1 MSGISS
7 TLSIA
12 KTAIAVS
19 QYGLNITGQNIAN
32 VNNPNYS
39 VQSAEQQSMR
49 PAVYSGFLFGTGVDM
64 FQVSQSVDQLLE
76 QRLTNEMSTQAS
88 YEEQESYM
96 RVLESFF
103 DVDSN
108 ASISNVLTE
117 FWNSW
122 QDLSDNPAGSS
133 ERVTVYENGIKL
145 GSRFEALALTLDDL
159 SQDITSDIDAAV
171 TRVNSITSQIAG
183 LNLEITGLE
192 LNRTAN
198 DQRDQRNALLDELG
212 KLIDINVFEQ
222 PNSAV
227 TVNSANGF
235 TIVNGIDT
243 YDLTMTD
250 TEVSWESSMGADQ
263 IISDRISGGSLGGLL
278 EMRDDIIPKYRTEID
293 ELAREMIW
301 ALNYQNSQGVGMEY
315 YTDAII
321 GDYETDESGWLSSY
335 EFGDKIDYTQDFTL
349 WTEDTTYAD
358 TQYTKT
364 TIDMGISE
372 AGISDWQGAAPGTV
386 QSIYRLTV
394 VDEGI
399 LGDSIVT
406 ESDGDGLGIVHSST
420 GSASE
425 ALDTAI
431 ADQVLTVYGSSTGT
445 NLIDISD
452 AGGYAYRSAFS
463 IATALNEIDGVEA
476 SASENSGSFDLAGI
490 GDAEDGDEIQF
501 SLYVDGVIRQESF
514 VLRDSAA
521 NPNALQEQFENA
533 LLSVTEAVNTIHEDQ
548 DLSASGLA
556 IYSDSGKTLGV
567 QDFEVVD
574 NTGVGLDNFLGFN
587 QDDVVT
593 FTVESS
599 TVSTPTTQ
607 VSVNLTGID
616 VNDQAALSLVISD
629 AMTSALV
636 DTPFSVEHDPSTNS
650 IILRSTDGSDV
661 TLTNAANDTGNDAT
675 IDLTALVGTTAN
687 VGNTNIIN
695 FLNPGN
701 TNTDIFAATTIDT
714 DTIAFYKT
722 GSATSTA
729 PVAEISAG
737 AGDKSAVITGTI
749 TVVMDPQISIHS
761 SVYGADSGG
770 LFSDRSAITGSSIIT
785 LGGVGGFSG
794 FTTGEVISFDVD
806 GTTVDFTVPAG
817 TNDMELAIALETE
830 LNNDFVTAGV
840 DGNYSVL
847 RTGASVSIIKD
858 TSFDEPLEI
867 TNFSESV
874 TDNAT
879 LAISTGTGTG
889 SNQPENELLES
900 GTGINYRD
908 FATSSLYKDEGIIM
922 WEKLNRYGLK
932 TGETGLI
939 TVEDEG
945 SVSIVEGGAD
955 TLTFEI
961 SKGSLV
967 AGNTLTVNT
976 DTNGQPDPLNFTLA
990 GQANSINSIY
1000 TFRVASGGKV
1010 GVVPGINE
1018 DPLVIEWD
1026 TGVKSGTFTI
1036 ESHDPPYTPLASMD
1050 VNVDGM
1056 IMKFYD
1062 GTLFAGDVFT
1072 VTTGDTGFPVS
1083 SNSAG
1088 IATGEKSSDWHWTID
1103 SFSDQFNRE
1112 ADGMKASTTLDNR
1125 LKFSTSDQYHVI
1137 NNIEYSEEN
1146 GFCEANCSILIK
1158 DQTSLDFETA
1168 DLRFVRAA
1176 GDWGVMNDPT
1186 GGRLALIP
1194 PGGDDDGFGVDFTGD
1209 GLADI
1214 QVEFAQQV
1222 SGDGYVEF
1230 DFQEH
1235 SFQDIGYAFSSENGS
1250 SAGLIAAAGINNFF
1264 MGSDAMTMEVNT
1276 ELRDTKFMAA
1286 AIINSETGE
1295 ISQGDNTNALAMSNV
1310 QHKSIAMELWTY
1322 ERGMEAES
1330 SQTTATL
1337 DDYYNQMIGSLGI
1350 RSRLIKNSKE
1360 FADIMVNNLQT
1371 QRDSISAVSL
1381 DEEMI
1386 ELIKYQHAFSAA
1398 SKLLSV
1404 SDEMLNTLISMR

>member
-39 VQSAEQQSMR
+39 VQSAEQQAMT

-64 FQVSQSVDQLLE
+64 FQVAQSVDQLLE
-76 QRLTNEMSTQAS
+76 QRLTDELSTQSS

-133 ERVTVYENGIKL
+133 ERVTVFENGIKL
-145 GSRFEALALTLDDL
+145 GSRFEALALSLDDL

-171 TRVNSITSQIAG
+171 IRVNSITSQIAD

-192 LNRTAN
+192 INRTAN

-222 PNSAV
+222 PNGAV

-235 TIVNGIDT
+235 TIVNGVDT
-243 YDLTMTD
+243 YNLTMSD
-250 TEVSWESSMGADQ
+250 KEVAWQSSMGGDQ
-263 IISDRISGGSLGGLL
+263 IISDRIKGGRLGGLL
-278 EMRDDIIPKYRTEID
+278 EMRDEIIPKYRTEID

-315 YTDAII
+315 YTDAIT
-321 GDYETDESGWLSSY
+321 GDYKTDESGWLSSY

-364 TIDMGISE
+364 SIDMGISE
-372 AGISDWQGAAPGTV
+372 AAISDWQGTAPGTI

-406 ESDGDGLGIVHSST
+406 ESDGDGLGLVHGST
-420 GSASE
+420 GSA
-425 ALDTAI
+425 ATTLNAAI

-445 NLIDISD
+445 SLVDISD
-452 AGGYAYRSAFS
+452 AGGDAYRSAFS
-463 IATALNEIDGVEA
+463 IAASLNDIQGVEA
-476 SASENSGSFDLAGI
+476 SASENSASFDITGI
-490 GDAEDGDEIQF
+490 LNADNGDEIQF
-501 SLYVDGVIRQESF
+501 SLYVDGVVQQESF
-514 VLRDSAA
+514 IRDSQGGTVT
-521 NPNALQEQFENA
+521 LQAQFENA
-533 LLSVTEAVNTIHEDQ
+533 LLSVTETVNTIHEDQ

-556 IYSDSGKTLGV
+556 IYSDSGKTLGI

-574 NTGVGLDNFLGFN
+574 NTGVRLDAFANFNEG
-587 QDDVVT
+587 DVIT

-599 TVSTPTTQ
+599 TVPISTTQ
-607 VSVNLTGID
+607 VSVNLTGVDIT
-616 VNDQAALSLVISD
+616 DQAEMASVISD
-629 AMTSALV
+629 AMTSVLAG
-636 DTPFSVEHDPSTNS
+636 TPFSVEHDPSTNS
-650 IILRSTDGSDV
+650 IILRSTDRSDII
-661 TLTNAANDTGNDAT
+661 LTNAANDTGNNASIDLSTLAGTNANAGNT
-675 IDLTALVGTTAN
+675 ID
-687 VGNTNIIN
+687 
-695 FLNPGN
+695 FSNPVN
-701 TNTDIFAATTIDT
+701 SDTFVATTSAA
-714 DTIAFYKT
+714 DTITFFKT
-722 GSATSTA
+722 GSLTSTA
-729 PVAEISAG
+729 TVAETTAG
-737 AGDKSAVITGTI
+737 AGDKSAVITGTV
-749 TVVMDPQISIHS
+749 TVVMEPQVSIQS
-761 SVYGADSGG
+761 SVYGAGSGG
-770 LFSDRSAITGSSIIT
+770 IFSDRSATLGSSIIT
-785 LGGVGGFSG
+785 LGGVGGFSDFAVG
-794 FTTGEVISFDVD
+794 DVVTFDVNTAPIA
-806 GTTVDFTVPAG
+806 TTVTFTVPAG
-817 TNDMELAIALETE
+817 ATNDLQLAAALEARI
-830 LNNDFVTAGV
+830 NIDFIAAGV
-840 DGNYSVL
+840 DGDYEVV

-858 TSFDEPLEI
+858 ISFDEPIEI
-867 TNFSESV
+867 TNFS
-874 TDNAT
+874 DAGGNNAT
-879 LAISTGTGTG
+879 LAVSTGTGTG

-900 GTGINYRD
+900 GDTYRD
-908 FATSSLYKDEGIIM
+908 SATSSLYKDEGIIM
-922 WEKLNRYGLK
+922 WEKLNRFGLK

-945 SVSIVEGGAD
+945 SVSIMEGGAA

-976 DTNGQPDPLNFTLA
+976 DTNGQPDPLNFTIS

-1000 TFRVASGGKV
+1000 TFTVKSGGVV
-1010 GVVPGINE
+1010 GVVPGTNE
-1018 DPLVIEWD
+1018 EPLTIEWD
-1026 TGVKSGTFTI
+1026 NGVKAGSFVI
-1036 ESHDPPYTPLASMD
+1036 EGHDPPYTPLAPVEVS
-1050 VNVDGM
+1050 VDGM
-1056 IMKFYD
+1056 LMRFYD
-1062 GTLFAGDVFT
+1062 GTLFSDDVFT
-1072 VTTGDTGFPVS
+1072 VTTGDTGFPLT

-1088 IATGEKSSDWHWTID
+1088 IATGEKASDWHWTTD

-1112 ADGMKASTTLDNR
+1112 AAGIKASTTLDNR

-1146 GFCEANCSILIK
+1146 GFCEANCSIEVK

-1176 GDWGVMNDPT
+1176 DNWGVVNDPT

-1214 QVEFAQQV
+1214 QIKFDQQV
-1222 SGDGYVEF
+1222 SGDGFVEF
-1230 DFQEH
+1230 DFQAH
-1235 SFQDIGYAFSSENGS
+1235 SFQDIGYAFASDDGN
-1250 SAGLIAAAGINNFF
+1250 SAGLVAAAGVNTFF
-1264 MGSDAMTMEVNT
+1264 KGSDAMTMEVNQN
-1276 ELRDTKFMAA
+1276 LSDTKFMAGA
-1286 AIINSETGE
+1286 VINNETGE

-1310 QHKSIAMELWTY
+1310 QFKSIAMELWNYT
-1322 ERGMEAES
+1322 RGIDAES

-1350 RSRLIKNSKE
+1350 RSRLIKDAKE
-1360 FADIMVNNLQT
+1360 FSDVMVNNLQT

-1398 SKLLSV
+1398 SKLLTV
-1404 SDEMLNTLISMR
+1404 SDEMLNTLIAMR